1 MPTVAL
7 IGQSAVAYAGNLRIF
22 SSDWHSFYFEQHQ
35 IVDSSAT
42 ALQALTG
49 QSSNAAYGEI
59 AESGAGIYGI
69 SGIDSISSLG
79 LAVIS
84 GTENVSVI
92 VNGVSA
98 ESAYGAI
105 VATGEVSLD
114 AQISI
119 VGITASS
126 SLSSVSVN
134 VLNPETWSSG
144 KIKRY
149 PANQFVSATA
159 KTASVSAKF
168 EIGEIQTNATT
179 VINAT
184 ISLNNVVSFVQ
195 ASDINASGTLEI
207 SDEELILLLAA

>member
-59 AESGAGIYGI
+59 TESGAGIYGI

-105 VATGEVSLD
+105 VATGEVPLD

-144 KIKRY
+144 QINRY
-149 PANQFVSATA
+149 PANAFKNSSIQIDGLNTYTSIGDISATG
-159 KTASVSAKF
+159 S
-168 EIGEIQTNATT
+168 IH
-179 VINAT
+179 INAT
-184 ISLNNVVSFVQ
+184 AIIDNVVSFAQVE
-195 ASDINASGTLEI
+195 SI
-207 SDEELILLLAA
+207 SADGILSISEDELIMLLAA